1 VFLEDALVDL
11 ESKMVHY
18 DGESNLS
25 VDLMELLMFGHAGIK
40 LEKFLVNELTD
51 KGLKRVGQVLR
62 YFYTRKK
69 SILMIIFLYA
79 VCRTF
84 LQ

>member
-1 VFLEDALVDL
+1 
-11 ESKMVHY
+11 MVHY

-51 KGLKRVGQVLR
+51 KGLKRVGQVLE
-62 YFYTRKK
+62 F
-69 SILMIIFLYA
+69 ILFIENLF
-79 VCRTF
+79 
-84 LQ
+84 